1 MNLAIGLLLVA
12 IATEVVATSSL
23 PRSQGFTNLTWTAL
37 VVGGYIFSI
46 WLLTLVV
53 REIPVSVAYA
63 VWSGLGT
70 AAVTV
75 VGVLYLDERIDLL
88 KVVGISLVIAGVV
101 VLNMHVTAHA

>member
-12 IATEVVATSSL
+12 IATEVFATASL
-23 PRSQGFTNLTWTAL
+23 PKAQGFTDPGWTTF
-37 VVGGYIFSI
+37 VVGGYVLSI

-70 AAVTV
+70 AAITI
-75 VGVLYLDERIDLL
+75 VGILFLEERIDLV
-88 KVVGISLVIAGVV
+88 KVAGIALVIGGVV
-101 VLNMHVTAHA
+101 LLNVHVTR